1 MLLRCVRGLDGCL
14 PARQALVTALL
25 RPGSKLVQCVVRLST
40 QQGQDSRT
48 KGKHLER
55 SLLSRPTV
63 RIPSAEIDTEA
74 AYILF

>member
-1 MLLRCVRGLDGCL
+1 MACAQVMFGGHRTFGNTLMLQGRK
-14 PARQALVTALL
+14 Q
-25 RPGSKLVQCVVRLST
+25 SSVVRLST
-40 QQGQDSRT
+40 QQGYDNRT
-48 KGKHLER
+48 KGKHFER